1 MNEGHM
7 HTALTPEASKLFSTL
22 GIMHFRLFGGKYAM
36 LYISDKPFSAEQ
48 NA

>member
-7 HTALTPEASKLFSTL
+7 HTAFTPEASKLFST
-22 GIMHFRLFGGKYAM
+22 IMHFRLFGGKYAM